1 MVKEV
6 IWTPLAVES
15 FEKIIEYLSRNFGE
29 TTIKHFVKS
38 VDSKIKLIQSRP
50 RMFRPTN
57 KRANTYITIIRKRT
71 TLTYRYNSSK
81 NQIELVV
88 FWGMQNP
95 SKRPI

>member
-6 IWTPLAVES
+6 IWTPLAVET
-15 FEKIIEYLSRNFGE
+15 FDNIIEYLSKNFGE
-29 TTIKHFVKS
+29 TAVKHFVQS

-71 TLTYRYNSSK
+71 ALTY
-81 NQIELVV
+81 
-88 FWGMQNP
+88 
-95 SKRPI
+95 